1 MAADS
6 EVALAGPYTKEHFRS
21 IFRLRDWASNLSLIK
36 ILIEAHAKRPRTKRS
51 KHKTA
56 QDLNDPGPK
65 KRQETKRPKLNTAP
79 PQNGPRHKTAR
90 HITTQGTKWPKARKG
105 QQY

>member
-6 EVALAGPYTKEHFRS
+6 EVALAGHYTKEHFRS

-56 QDLNDPGPK
+56 QDLNDPGTKNDRKQNVPSSIWRNLK
-65 KRQETKRPKLNTAP
+65 MAHGTKRP
-79 PQNGPRHKTAR
+79 
-90 HITTQGTKWPKARKG
+90 GT
-105 QQY
+105 